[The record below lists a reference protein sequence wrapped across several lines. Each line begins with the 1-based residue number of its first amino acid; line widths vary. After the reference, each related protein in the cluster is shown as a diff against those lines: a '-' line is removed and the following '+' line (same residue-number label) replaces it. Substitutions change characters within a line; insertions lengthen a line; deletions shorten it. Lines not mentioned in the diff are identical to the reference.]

1 MTYDGS
7 VPVAM
12 PSVFGDKQYKTAAA
26 GACGKKYYI
35 SMEDVSGGWNLFVYD
50 TSKGLWHREDDLK
63 VKQFATSE
71 DRLYAISGKDILLLT
86 GNTEDA
92 EGSIRWFVQTGEI
105 GIYTPDRKY
114 LSRLNV
120 RMMLAEDAE
129 ASVMVRYDFED
140 DWRQLCTVTGT
151 KMRSVDIPVRPMRC
165 DHMELRI
172 EGIGD
177 AKVYSITKTIE
188 EGSDL

>member
-7 VPVAM
+7 VPLAM
-12 PSVFGDKQYKTAAA
+12 PSVFGDKQYKIAVA

-50 TSKGLWHREDDLK
+50 TSKGLWHREDDLQ
-63 VKQFATSE
+63 VKQFVTSE